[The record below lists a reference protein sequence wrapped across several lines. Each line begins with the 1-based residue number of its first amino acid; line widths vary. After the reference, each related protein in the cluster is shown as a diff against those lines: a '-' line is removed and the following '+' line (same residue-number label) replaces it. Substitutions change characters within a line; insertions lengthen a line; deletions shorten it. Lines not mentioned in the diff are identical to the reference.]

1 VNGDDPEVLALARA
15 GRARVASF
23 HGAAQPPPLSPAEA
37 GGDRAYFEAGAA
49 RLRSGGRVETL
60 FPLASVRLPG
70 AHLAADLL
78 AAGCAAR
85 LLGASGVAVARAV
98 AGFSGVEH
106 VLERVTELNGVR
118 FFNDSKATNVAAVR
132 QSLLAFDG
140 PLLVILGG
148 RYKGGD
154 FAELAE
160 LVGARAK
167 AVLAIGEAR
176 ERVAVALSAAAP
188 VVACDSL
195 REAVERAWALSAP
208 GDTVLLAPGC
218 SSFDMFRDYAERGR
232 AFKAEV
238 HRLAASLAGGRTR

>member
-1 VNGDDPEVLALARA
+1 
-15 GRARVASF
+15 
-23 HGAAQPPPLSPAEA
+23 
-37 GGDRAYFEAGAA
+37 
-49 RLRSGGRVETL
+49 
-60 FPLASVRLPG
+60 
-70 AHLAADLL
+70 
-78 AAGCAAR
+78 
-85 LLGASGVAVARAV
+85 
-98 AGFSGVEH
+98 
-106 VLERVTELNGVR
+106 VLEPVAQIGGVR
-118 FFNDSKATNVAAVR
+118 FYNDSKATNVAAAR

-160 LVGARAK
+160 PLRARAK

-176 ERVAVALSAAAP
+176 ERLAAALAGAAP
-188 VVACDSL
+188 LHACDGL
-195 REAVERAWALSAP
+195 RDALERAWALSAP

-238 HRLAASLAGGRTR
+238 QRLARRAAGGAE